1 MRYKQFIISG
11 KVQGIFFRDFV
22 RKKASALG
30 AVGYVRNLKNGDVEV
45 VAGGDEKK
53 LKELEKE
60 CRKGPFMSNVTNL
73 KVDEIEL
80 DEIFEDFVVR
90 F

>member
-1 MRYKQFIISG
+1 MSG

-30 AVGYVRNLKNGDVEV
+30 VVGYVRNLKNGDVEV
-45 VAGGDEKK
+45 VAAGNEKK

-60 CRKGPFMSNVTNL
+60 CRKGPFMSNVTGL
-73 KVDEIEL
+73 KVEEIDIGDVL
-80 DEIFEDFVVR
+80 EDFIVR

>member
-1 MRYKQFIISG
+1 MRYKQFIITG

-30 AVGYVRNLKNGDVEV
+30 AVGYVRNLKSGDVEV

-53 LKELEKE
+53 LKEL
-60 CRKGPFMSNVTNL
+60 
-73 KVDEIEL
+73 
-80 DEIFEDFVVR
+80 
-90 F
+90 

>member
-1 MRYKQFIISG
+1 MRYKHFIIAG

-30 AVGYVRNLKNGDVEV
+30 VVGYVRNLKNGDVEV
-45 VAGGDEKK
+45 VASGDEKK

-73 KVDEIEL
+73 KLEDIEL
-80 DEIFEDFVVR
+80 DEIFEEFVVR